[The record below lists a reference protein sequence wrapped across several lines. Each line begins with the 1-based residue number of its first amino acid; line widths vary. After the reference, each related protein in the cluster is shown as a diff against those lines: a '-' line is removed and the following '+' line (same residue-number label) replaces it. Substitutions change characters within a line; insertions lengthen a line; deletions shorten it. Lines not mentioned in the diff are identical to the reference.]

1 MKLTNILKE
10 NDFDIYS
17 KLNNFDS
24 IKKTIDFQIDG
35 VTFELNATLSSI
47 GALELRFTTPITSFG
62 RSFTIEHNPF
72 KDDDDEESLRV
83 FDDFSLNINKTCYK
97 NRIVISKFNILMAE
111 FLLEVTE
118 DEAFKTAVALNF
130 KNYYEAVKARDEK
143 AKIEKE
149 KETKIREEEFNRNFT
164 MIGSKII
171 NKTLREMRDKSIPS
185 FDDISKIFSIA
196 CDDFRTA
203 YIRVTY
209 SDGVCYLN
217 VSTDLKSLTGNVRKG
232 NKTLL
237 KDAKERLSRAY
248 LIEEILETA

>member
-1 MKLTNILKE
+1 MKLTNLLKE
-10 NDFDIYS
+10 NNFDIYS

-35 VTFELNATLSSI
+35 VTFELKATLSSI

-62 RSFTIEHNPF
+62 RSFTIEHDPF
-72 KDDDDEESLRV
+72 KDDDEQSLRV
-83 FDDFSLNINKTCYK
+83 FDDFSLNINTTCYK

-111 FLLEVTE
+111 FLLEITE
-118 DEAFKTAVALNF
+118 DDTFKTVVNLNF
-130 KNYYEAVKARDEK
+130 KNYYEALKDRDEK

-149 KETKIREEEFNRNFT
+149 KETKIREDEFNLNFT
-164 MIGSKII
+164 MIDSKII
-171 NKTLREMRDKSIPS
+171 NKTLRDMREESIPL
-185 FDDISKIFSIA
+185 FGDVSKIFFIA
-196 CDDFRTA
+196 CDDFRTS

-217 VSTDLKSLTGNVRKG
+217 ISNDLESLISKTRKG

-237 KDAKERLSRAY
+237 KDVKQRLSRAY
-248 LIEEILETA
+248 QIEEITEAA